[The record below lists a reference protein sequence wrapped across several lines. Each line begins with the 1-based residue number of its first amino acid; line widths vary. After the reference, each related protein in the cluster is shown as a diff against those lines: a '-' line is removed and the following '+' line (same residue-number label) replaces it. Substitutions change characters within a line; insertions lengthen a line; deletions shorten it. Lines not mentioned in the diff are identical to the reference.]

1 MPLLNE
7 GMLKYKQYS
16 QSPMLVQAG
25 ITVSAEKLV
34 CAQVALLFV
43 DRETERATIFA
54 TLGSLNDF

>member
-1 MPLLNE
+1 
-7 GMLKYKQYS
+7 MLKYKQYS